1 MNFILKSYISKGF
14 ILFATISII
23 GLILWNTSLF
33 FERLKQVERDKM
45 EIWAQSQKSF
55 ISNEE
60 NDYLELNLLI
70 NTTNNKIPIVNVSQ
84 DGNVN
89 LHSNIPEEIVKDS
102 IAFKAYIGSL
112 KNENKPIIITLPD
125 GKRQYLYYGSST
137 ILKKL
142 KYYPLA
148 ITLIIF
154 LLGGV
159 VYFFLTTSKASEQNK
174 LWAGMAKETAHQIGT
189 PLSSLVGWI
198 EILKTEHVNEEY
210 IQEMQK
216 DVSRLKMIAERFS
229 KIGSVPDLEV
239 ADINEITQEAYS
251 YLKARSSKL
260 IKFSISLAE
269 KEIRVKLNRQLYG
282 WTIENL
288 VKNAIDAMRGKG
300 ELHIAIIDE
309 KNVVKIR
316 VKDNGSG
323 IPKRNFNKIFEP
335 GYTSKRRGW
344 GLGLSLAKRIIVDY
358 HDGRIYVKSSELGK
372 GTVFEVALQKVV

>member
-1 MNFILKSYISKGF
+1 MDFTVNKNFSKTFIIL
-14 ILFATISII
+14 ATLTII

-33 FERLKQVERDKM
+33 FERLKNVERAKM
-45 EIWAQSQKSF
+45 QIWAQSQKSF

-70 NTTNNKIPIVNVSQ
+70 NTSNNKIPIVNINQ
-84 DGNVN
+84 NGEVN
-89 LHSNIPEEIVKDS
+89 LHSNIPEPVVENAEKFS
-102 IAFKAYIGSL
+102 LYIQKL
-112 KNENKPIIITLPD
+112 KGENKPIIITLPD
-125 GKRQYLYYGSST
+125 GKKQYLYYGNST

-159 VYFFLTTSKASEQNK
+159 VYFFLATSKASEQNK

-198 EILKTEHVNEEY
+198 EILKTENIDPSY
-210 IQEMQK
+210 IVEMQK
-216 DVSRLKMIAERFS
+216 DITRLNIITERFS
-229 KIGSVPDLEV
+229 KIGSMPNLEV
-239 ADINEITQEAYS
+239 ADIILETQEAYS
-251 YLKARSSKL
+251 YLKARSSRL
-260 IKFSISLAE
+260 INFSLDIPE
-269 KEIRVKLNRQLYG
+269 NTIDVKLNKQLYS

-300 ELHIAIIDE
+300 DIHISIKDE
-309 KNVVKIR
+309 KHAVKILI
-316 VKDNGSG
+316 KDNGMG
-323 IPKRNFNKIFEP
+323 IPKRNFNTIFEP

-358 HDGRIYVKSSELGK
+358 HDGRIHVLNSEIGK
-372 GTVFEVALQKVV
+372 GTTFEIILEKC